1 VKFLEDFKVGQIFA
15 FRTPPLSKDEII
27 SFAREWDPQ
36 RLHTDEYYAKQI
48 HGGLIASGFQ
58 TLLLVFRP
66 IMRDFMTGVANIGGL
81 GFERLS
87 WNAPVRANEPLDV
100 TLKMQAVRPSQT
112 KPDRGVI
119 SYRVEARNMA
129 GEPVLTVDTAA
140 MVKRKA
146 APAS

>member
-1 VKFLEDFKVGQIFA
+1 MKFLEDFKVGQIFA
-15 FRTPPLSKDEII
+15 FRASLLSEDEII

-36 RLHTDEYYAKQI
+36 WLHTDQDYARQI
-48 HGGLIASGFQ
+48 RGGLIASGFQ

-66 IMRDFMTGVANIGGL
+66 IMRDFMAGVANIGGL

-87 WNAPVRANEPLDV
+87 WNAPVRPNGPLDI
-100 TLKMQAVRPSQT
+100 TLKMQAIRLSRT

-140 MVKRKA
+140 KVNRKIVLV
-146 APAS
+146 S

>member
-1 VKFLEDFKVGQIFA
+1 VKYLEDFKVGQIFA

-27 SFAREWDPQ
+27 LFAREWDPQ
-36 RLHTDEYYAKQI
+36 RLHTDEDYARQI

-81 GFERLS
+81 GFERLC
-87 WNAPVRANEPLDV
+87 WNMPVRPNEPLDI
-100 TLKMQAVRPSQT
+100 TLEMQAIQPSRS

-119 SYRVEARNMA
+119 GYRVEARNMA

-140 MVKRKA
+140 MVKRKTML
-146 APAS
+146 AS

>member
-15 FRTPPLSKDEII
+15 FRAPPLSEDEII

-36 RLHTDEYYAKQI
+36 RLHTDEDYARQI

-66 IMRDFMTGVANIGGL
+66 IMRDFMAGIANIGGL

-87 WNAPVRANEPLDV
+87 WNAPVRPNEPLDI
-100 TLKMQAVRPSQT
+100 TLKMQAIRPSRT

-119 SYRVEARNMA
+119 SYCVEARNMA
-129 GEPVLTVDTAA
+129 GELVLTVDTAV
-140 MVKRKA
+140 MVKRKTVLV
-146 APAS
+146 S

>member
-1 VKFLEDFKVGQIFA
+1 MKFLEDFKVGQTFE

-36 RLHTDEYYAKQI
+36 RLHTDEDYAGQI

-87 WNAPVRANEPLDV
+87 WNAPVRPDEPLDI
-100 TLKMQAVRPSQT
+100 TLKMQAIRPSRT
-112 KPDRGVI
+112 KLYRGVI

-140 MVKRKA
+140 MVKRKTVLV
-146 APAS
+146 S